1 MKRLFEKM
9 IRKSA
14 SARTSNPA
22 PALAI
27 FALAATAALVAT
39 TLLPGCTT
47 DTEDPSFDNPL
58 DPVGGSGIPVV
69 DSVRVMVGDGAVK
82 ITWSLPEGESAD
94 EYAIFRKRTTQ
105 FPEPE
110 EDEELLDKVT
120 ETTFTDTRVRNGR
133 QYAYR
138 IAAGR
143 EGRFGERTEEFEAI
157 PGLYTISVAGNAELT
172 KERDVTVSYSVSG
185 AQAVRLSESAGSFT
199 EPWQSATGSSPWT
212 LSSGD
217 GQKTIYAQFRLTDGS
232 ETMPVFDTITL
243 DTKATIESFTFAGN
257 PVRSPGETIHF
268 RLVAGETGGTATVTV
283 DNVFSA
289 VPLFDDGT
297 GGDAVADDG
306 IYERDL
312 TIPPSTSVEDAEAKG
327 AFTDEAGNQ
336 ATEVPAPE
344 LLTIRKAL
352 EAVTLLSAVVAEPP
366 DAASVTLRWSQSQE
380 DEFSAYRLYRSE
392 GATVDSTDE
401 RIHSET
407 SKTGLDYTDEEVIE
421 GRTYAYRVYVEDSFG
436 RETGSNTWTAEVP
449 NVRPPEAVTI
459 EEPEAVSTS
468 RIALSWNQ
476 PGDLDFAS
484 YRIYRNETGTV
495 SEDDELVATI
505 TDIHTTYYDDTGL
518 EENKKYYYRIY
529 TADEGGLTA
538 RSNEVSA
545 QTLTEGP
552 EAVTLE
558 EPTSISTS
566 RIALEWSKSQDD
578 DFEAYKLYRNET
590 GAVSESDEL
599 VATITEVNTTYY
611 DDTGLEENT
620 TYYYR
625 VYTRDATGLTARSNE
640 VSARTLN
647 EEPAAVTLEEPT
659 DISTSR
665 IALAWSKSE
674 DDDFESYKLYR
685 NETGAVSESDEL
697 VATIT
702 EVNTTYYDDTG
713 LEENTTYYYRVYTR
727 DATGLTARS
736 NEVHARTL
744 ADEPSAVTLSEPTA
758 VSTSRIALDWTESE
772 DEDFEAYKIYRNET
786 GAVSESDQ
794 LVTTITDLNLT
805 YYDDT
810 GLQENTTYYYRVYT
824 QDESGFT
831 TRSNE
836 VEATTKNEAPPA
848 VTLFQATAVGTTA
861 ATLSWEESEV
871 HDFAFYRLYRDV
883 ISTVTTSST
892 LVVEMDD
899 ESFTSYRD
907 TDLEPGTQYYYRVFV
922 VDDADEAEAT
932 GSNTVSVETDETTD
946 E

>member
-14 SARTSNPA
+14 V
-22 PALAI
+22 LAA
-27 FALAATAALVAT
+27 FALAGTAALVAA

-69 DSVRVMVGDGAVK
+69 DSVRVMVGDGAVR
-82 ITWSLPEGESAD
+82 ITWSLPEGETAD
-94 EYAIFRKRTTQ
+94 EYAIFRKRVTE
-105 FPEPE
+105 FPEPP
-110 EDEELLDKVT
+110 EDEELLDEVT

-157 PGLYTISVAGNAELT
+157 PGLYTISIAGNAELT
-172 KERDVTVSYSVSG
+172 KEREITVSYSVSG
-185 AQAVRLSESAGSFT
+185 AQAVRFSESAGSFT

-217 GQKTIYAQFRLTDGS
+217 GEKTVYAQFRLTDGS

-243 DTKATIESFTFAGN
+243 DTKATIESFTFAGDA
-257 PVRSPGETIHF
+257 VRSPGETIHF

-283 DNVFSA
+283 DGVFSA

-312 TIPPSTSVEDAEAKG
+312 TIPPSTSVEDAEATG

-344 LLTIRKAL
+344 LLTIREAL
-352 EAVTLLSAVVAEPP
+352 EAVTLLSAVVSEPP
-366 DAASVTLRWSQSQE
+366 DAASVTVRWSQSQE

-392 GATVDSTDE
+392 GAAVDSTDE

-421 GRTYAYRVYVEDSFG
+421 GRTYAYRVYVEDTFG
-436 RETGSNTWTAEVP
+436 REIGSNTWTAEVP

-484 YRIYRNETGTV
+484 YKIYRNETGTV
-495 SEDDELVATI
+495 SQDDEHVATI
-505 TDIHTTYYDDTGL
+505 TDVHTTYHDDTGL

-529 TADEGGLTA
+529 TSDEG
-538 RSNEVSA
+538 
-545 QTLTEGP
+545 
-552 EAVTLE
+552 
-558 EPTSISTS
+558 
-566 RIALEWSKSQDD
+566 
-578 DFEAYKLYRNET
+578 
-590 GAVSESDEL
+590 
-599 VATITEVNTTYY
+599 
-611 DDTGLEENT
+611 
-620 TYYYR
+620 
-625 VYTRDATGLTARSNE
+625 GLTARSNE

-647 EEPAAVTLEEPT
+647 EEPAAVTLQEPT

-674 DDDFESYKLYR
+674 DDDFEAYKLYR
-685 NETGAVSESDEL
+685 NETGAVSENDEL
-697 VATIT
+697 IVEIT

-786 GAVSESDQ
+786 GAVSENDQ
-794 LVTTITDLNLT
+794 LVTTITELNLT

-810 GLQENTTYYYRVYT
+810 GLRENTTYYYRVYT

-848 VTLFQATAVGTTA
+848 VTLFEATAVDSMA
-861 ATLSWEESEV
+861 ATLSWDESDV

-899 ESFTSYRD
+899 ESFTSFRD
-907 TDLEPGTQYYYRVFV
+907 EDLEPGTQYYYRVFV

-932 GSNTVSVETDETTD
+932 GSNTVSVVTDETTD